1 MNSPSQPL
9 ALKPHVNVILL
20 PHACP
25 DQKAESETS
34 LRLRHFRLESLR
46 LAPEAFAS
54 SYEREN
60 QFAEDVWRQRLEDPR
75 AQHIVA
81 VLGTARDYDM
91 DSGRASEPWKGM
103 IVVLH
108 RSSTADVEPATSPW
122 ETASSQTS
130 MISAASYHLNGFFV
144 HPSARRVGLGQRL
157 VQAALRHTRG
167 AAALEGLPSAKV
179 TVIVDPSN
187 QAALAVYEKCGFV
200 TVKESPYQV
209 GEGPPRTARTMIQEI
224 AVQEERT

>member
-1 MNSPSQPL
+1 MNPPSQHL
-9 ALKPHVNVILL
+9 AVILL
-20 PHACP
+20 PHAYP

-34 LRLRHFRLESLR
+34 LRLRDFRLESLR

-60 QFAEDVWRQRLEDPR
+60 QFAEDVWRQRLENPR

-81 VLGTARDYDM
+81 VPGTAGHYDT
-91 DSGRASEPWKGM
+91 DKGLASKPWKGM

-108 RSSTADVEPATSPW
+108 RSNTADVEPATSPW
-122 ETASSQTS
+122 ETASPQTS
-130 MISAASYHLNGFFV
+130 MTSATSYHLNAFFV
-144 HPSARRVGLGQRL
+144 HPSVRRVGLGQRL
-157 VQAALRHTRG
+157 VQAALRHTRA

-179 TVIVDPSN
+179 TVIVDSSN

-209 GEGPPRTARTMIQEI
+209 GEGPPRNARTLVLEI